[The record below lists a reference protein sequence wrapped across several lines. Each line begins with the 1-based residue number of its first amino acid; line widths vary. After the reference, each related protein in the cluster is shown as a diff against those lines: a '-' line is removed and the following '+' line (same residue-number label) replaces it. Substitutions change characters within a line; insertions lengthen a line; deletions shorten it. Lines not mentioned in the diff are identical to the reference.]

1 MKMNWHKSCVVWASL
16 NFQNWSWG
24 EDLGLKWLGKGQATK
39 YLGFQVGF
47 EVPQQEKDVKVIQQV
62 RGKHSQQGGN
72 KFPCQVALG
81 FI

>member
-1 MKMNWHKSCVVWASL
+1 
-16 NFQNWSWG
+16 
-24 EDLGLKWLGKGQATK
+24 LKWLGKGQATK